1 MPFDRSLRG
10 LVAASIV
17 CLAASPA
24 WGQDSDDTATE
35 DEWVIGNLVFLAYH
49 EVGHLLLDQI
59 AQADQRNNRLLAEQS
74 ADDIATW
81 LISPDPG
88 EEIESSE
95 AIAAIDGWL
104 EMADAG
110 DDSGAAHLP
119 DAEIYPDAV
128 TRASR
133 IACLLLGSDD
143 SEPNAFAPLEPV
155 AALSFEIADCRE
167 TYLALDK
174 DMEEL
179 FGDADDFGENPVAR
193 VRVQYD
199 AVGPALAEARAFL
212 VESGVLDALRD
223 DLVEYIGLPVDV
235 VLRGA
240 ACGRDSPGFVYNPS
254 RREIVACYE
263 EVDWY
268 LFGEPEDGASGAEQD
283 PAARDGLGS
292 RPRRIAPRPPPPPPS
307 SSSNPRRQ

>member
-1 MPFDRSLRG
+1 MPLARSWRG
-10 LVAASIV
+10 LVAAGFV
-17 CLAASPA
+17 GLAVSPA
-24 WGQDSDDTATE
+24 WGQDPDEAALE
-35 DEWVIGNLVFLAYH
+35 DQWVIGNLVFLAYH

-59 AQADQRNNRLLAEQS
+59 VQADQRGNRLQAEQS

-81 LISPDPG
+81 LISPDPA

-95 AIAAIDGWL
+95 AVAAIGGWL

-110 DDSGAAHLP
+110 DDVGAVHLP
-119 DAEIYPDAV
+119 DVDVYPDAV

-143 SEPNAFAPLEPV
+143 SEPNAFAPLEAV
-155 AALSFEIADCRE
+155 AALRFEVADCRQ
-167 TYLALDK
+167 TYLSLDEG
-174 DMEEL
+174 MEEL
-179 FGDADDFGENPVAR
+179 FGDTDDIGDQPVAR

-199 AVGPALAEARAFL
+199 SVGPALAEAREFL
-212 VESGVLDALRD
+212 IDSSVLDALRE

-235 VLRGA
+235 LLRGA
-240 ACGRDSPGFVYNPS
+240 PCGRESPGFVYNPS

-268 LFGEPEDGASGAEQD
+268 LFGEPENGAAGAEQD
-283 PAARDGLGS
+283 AAAADGLGA
-292 RPRRIAPRPPPPPPS
+292 RPRRIPPRPPPPPPS
-307 SSSNPRRQ
+307 SNPRRQ

>member
-1 MPFDRSLRG
+1 MPFARSWRG
-10 LVAASIV
+10 LVAASFV
-17 CLAASPA
+17 GLAALPA
-24 WGQDSDDTATE
+24 WGQDSDEAALE
-35 DEWVIGNLVFLAYH
+35 DQWVIGNLVFLAYH

-95 AIAAIDGWL
+95 AVAAIGGWL
-104 EMADAG
+104 EMADMG
-110 DDSGAAHLP
+110 DDAGAAHPP
-119 DAEIYPDAV
+119 DAEVYPDAV

-143 SEPNAFAPLEPV
+143 SEPNGFAALEPV
-155 AALSFEIADCRE
+155 AALRFDLASCRQ
-167 TYLALDK
+167 TYVALDES
-174 DMEEL
+174 MEEL
-179 FGDADDFGENPVAR
+179 LGVADDIDDQPVAR
-193 VRVQYD
+193 ARVQYD
-199 AVGPALAEARAFL
+199 PAGPALAEARDFL
-212 VESGVLDALRD
+212 IEAGVLEALRD

-235 VLRGA
+235 LLRGA
-240 ACGRDSPGFVYNPS
+240 ACGRESPGFVYNPS

-268 LFGEPEDGASGAEQD
+268 LFGEPENGAPGADQGT
-283 PAARDGLGS
+283 AAADGLGA
-292 RPRRIAPRPPPPPPS
+292 RPRRIPPRPPPPPA
-307 SSSNPRRQ
+307 NTRRQ